1 MRMTDWAIYYKFRL
15 NKMTSDKN
23 PLDNMQNYLNQLHNI
38 VSGVMHAAQAQTLEA
53 VLERIAYVAQ
63 DMLKVKYVALGVPK
77 DTSGLEYFKVAGISE
92 EEIEQIPHHPKGL
105 GLIGAVMDSRET
117 IRLEDMKD
125 DPRSF
130 GFPENHPHMK
140 TFLGTPIQ
148 VGQQL
153 FGMLYVSDRKDGTL
167 FTDDDE
173 LLLETI
179 ASYAALAIAESR
191 LRDERQNNALL
202 RERERISMEL
212 HDGVIQSL
220 YAIGMHL
227 DLTRAADTISKEDLD
242 VSISELNQ
250 VIEDIRS
257 YIMNLKRMDQTT
269 TTIKSCLQDLVRRL
283 HIPQNVE
290 VHISAP
296 DEAPLFS
303 LTILEAICQII
314 NEALSNAIRHAEA
327 TWIQI
332 SAEQTERHFIVLIQ
346 DNGRGFDLENVK
358 GSAGG
363 LGLPNIQQRALIHGG
378 SVDIATAIGEGTSL
392 TIRIPV
398 KK

>member
-1 MRMTDWAIYYKFRL
+1 
-15 NKMTSDKN
+15 MTSEKY
-23 PLDNMQNYLNQLHNI
+23 PSDNMQDFLNQLQSI
-38 VSGVMHAAQAQTLEA
+38 VTGVIHATEAQTLEA

-77 DTSGLEYFKVAGISE
+77 ETDGLEHFKVAGMSE
-92 EEIEQIPHHPKGL
+92 EEINQIPHHPRGL
-105 GLIGAVMDSRET
+105 GLIGAVMDARET
-117 IRLEDMKD
+117 IRLEDMSQD
-125 DPRSF
+125 SRSY
-130 GFPENHPHMK
+130 GFPENHPDMT

-148 VGQQL
+148 VGEQL
-153 FGMLYVSDRKDGTL
+153 FGMLYTSDRIDGTP
-167 FTDDDE
+167 FTQSDE
-173 LLLETI
+173 ILLETI

-191 LRDERQNNALL
+191 LREQRQDNALL

-212 HDGVIQSL
+212 HDGIIQSL

-227 DLTRAADTISKEDLD
+227 DLSRSVEEIKADDIGIAIND
-242 VSISELNQ
+242 LNQ
-250 VIEDIRS
+250 VIEDIRI
-257 YIMNLKRMDQTT
+257 YIMNLKRMNQTT
-269 TTIKSCLQDLVRRL
+269 TTIKSCLEDLIRRL
-283 HIPQNVE
+283 HIPNHVE
-290 VHISAP
+290 VHINAP
-296 DEAPLFS
+296 DKAPLFS

-346 DNGRGFDLENVK
+346 DNGRGFDLERVK

-378 SVDIATAIGEGTSL
+378 SVDIASAIGEGTSL